1 MIDVMDE
8 KIKVSIVG
16 GSGYTGVE
24 LLRLLSLHPN
34 VDVHHIT
41 SRNDAG
47 RYVNDVYPS
56 LRGILS
62 HKFISPDEIDLKE
75 SNLVF
80 FATPNG
86 VAMKYAKDLINNGIK
101 VIDLAADF
109 RIKDKKTWE
118 KWYEMPHACP
128 EILKQAV
135 YGLPEVNREQ
145 IKNAQIIANPG
156 CYPTAIQL
164 ALVPLLK
171 EGLIDPLSI
180 IADAKS
186 GISGAG
192 KKNKVD
198 LLMSEASENFQAYS
212 LTGHRHQPEIEE
224 NLIQNS
230 LLGNVKLLFIPH
242 LLPIARG
249 IHATVYVNC
258 VKDFDP
264 SVIFSKYYEK
274 EPFVDVM
281 EANSCPETKSVRGSN
296 MCRISFYK
304 VPDTNQ
310 LVILS
315 VIDNLVKGAAGQ
327 ALQNMNIMMGWEG
340 SLGLELIPLAP

>member
-1 MIDVMDE
+1 MNN

-16 GSGYTGVE
+16 GSGYTGIE

-34 VDVHHIT
+34 VDILHIT

-47 RYVNDVYPS
+47 RFVCDIYPS
-56 LRGILS
+56 LRGVLT
-62 HKFISPDEIDLKE
+62 HKFVNPDDINLKE

-86 VAMKYAKDLINNGIK
+86 VAMKYAKDLIDNGIK

-109 RIKDKKTWE
+109 RIKDIKEWE
-118 KWYEMPHACP
+118 KWYEMPHECP
-128 EILKQAV
+128 DIVGKSI
-135 YGLPEVNREQ
+135 YGLPEANRDQ

-164 ALVPLLK
+164 ALIPLLK

-192 KKNKVD
+192 KKTQAN
-198 LLMSEASENFQAYS
+198 LLLSEASENFKAYA

-224 NLIQNS
+224 NLSLNS
-230 LLGNVKLLFIPH
+230 IIGKVRVLFIPH
-242 LLPIARG
+242 LLPMVRG
-249 IHATVYVNC
+249 IHATIYVNC
-258 VKDFDP
+258 IKDFDP
-264 SVIFSKYYEK
+264 SIIFNNFYDK

-281 EANSCPETKSVRGSN
+281 EANSCPETKSVRASN

-304 VPDTNQ
+304 VPNTQQ

-327 ALQNMNIMMGWEG
+327 ALQNMNIMMGWQET
-340 SLGLELIPLAP
+340 LGLELIPLTP

>member
-1 MIDVMDE
+1 MAKVMDE

-16 GSGYTGVE
+16 GSGYTGIE
-24 LLRLLSLHPN
+24 LLRILSLHPN
-34 VDVHHIT
+34 VDIHHIT

-47 RYVNDVYPS
+47 SYVYEVYPS
-56 LRGILS
+56 LRGVLN

-86 VAMKYAKDLINNGIK
+86 VAMEYAEDLINNGIK

-109 RIKDKKTWE
+109 RIKNIKEWE
-118 KWYEMPHACP
+118 KWYEMPHKCP
-128 EILKQAV
+128 DVLAKAV
-135 YGLPEVNREQ
+135 YGLPEVNREK
-145 IKNAQIIANPG
+145 IKNAQLIANPG

-164 ALVPLLK
+164 ALIPLLK

-180 IADAKS
+180 IADVKS

-198 LLMSEASENFQAYS
+198 LLMSEASENFKAYS

-224 NLIQNS
+224 NLSLNS
-230 LLGNVKLLFIPH
+230 LLGKAKLLFVPH

-249 IHATVYVNC
+249 IHATIYVNC
-258 VKDFDP
+258 IKDFDA
-264 SVIFSKYYEK
+264 SVIFNKFYGK
-274 EPFVDVM
+274 EQFVDVM
-281 EANSCPETKSVRGSN
+281 EVNSCPEIKSVRSSN

-304 VPDTNQ
+304 VPDTKQ

-327 ALQNMNIMMGWEG
+327 AVQNMNIMMGWEET
-340 SLGLELIPLAP
+340 LGLELIPLVP

>member
-1 MIDVMDE
+1 MDE

-16 GSGYTGVE
+16 GSGYTGIE
-24 LLRLLSLHPN
+24 LLRILSLHPN
-34 VDVHHIT
+34 VDIHHIT

-47 RYVNDVYPS
+47 TYVYEAYPS
-56 LRGILS
+56 LRGVLN
-62 HKFISPDEIDLKE
+62 HKFTSPDEIDLKE

-86 VAMKYAKDLINNGIK
+86 VAMEYAKDLINNGIK

-109 RIKDKKTWE
+109 RIKNIKEWE
-118 KWYEMPHACP
+118 KWYEMPHKCP
-128 EILKQAV
+128 DLLEKAV
-135 YGLPEVNREQ
+135 YGLPEVNREK
-145 IKNAQIIANPG
+145 IKNAQLVANPG

-164 ALVPLLK
+164 ALIPLLK
-171 EGLIDPLSI
+171 DGLIDPLSI

-198 LLMSEASENFQAYS
+198 LLMSEASENFKAYS

-224 NLIQNS
+224 NLSLNS
-230 LLGNVKLLFIPH
+230 LLGKAKLLFVPH

-249 IHATVYVNC
+249 IHATIYVNC
-258 VKDFDP
+258 IKDFDA
-264 SVIFSKYYEK
+264 SVIFNKFYGK
-274 EPFVDVM
+274 EQFVDVM
-281 EANSCPETKSVRGSN
+281 EVNSCPEIKSVRSSN

-304 VPDTNQ
+304 VPDTKQ

-327 ALQNMNIMMGWEG
+327 AVQNMNIMMGWEET
-340 SLGLELIPLAP
+340 LGLELIPLVP

>member
-1 MIDVMDE
+1 MNK

-16 GSGYTGVE
+16 GSGYTGIE

-34 VDVHHIT
+34 VDIHHIT

-47 RYVNDVYPS
+47 RFVYDVYPS
-56 LRGILS
+56 LRGVLS
-62 HKFISPDEIDLKE
+62 HKFVNPEEIHLEE

-86 VAMKYAKDLINNGIK
+86 IAMKYAKDLIGK
-101 VIDLAADF
+101 GVRVIDLAADF
-109 RIKDKKTWE
+109 RIKDVQEWE
-118 KWYEMPHACP
+118 KWYEMSHECP
-128 EILKQAV
+128 DFLEKAV
-135 YGLPEVNREQ
+135 YGLPELNRDQ
-145 IKNAQIIANPG
+145 IKNAELVANPG

-164 ALVPLLK
+164 ALIPLLK

-192 KKNKVD
+192 KKSQSD
-198 LLMSEASENFQAYS
+198 LLLSEASENFKAYS

-224 NLIQNS
+224 NLSKESI
-230 LLGNVKLLFIPH
+230 LGKIKLLFVPH
-242 LLPIARG
+242 LLPIVRG
-249 IHATVYVNC
+249 IHATIYVNC
-258 VKDFDP
+258 VQDFDP
-264 SVIFSKYYEK
+264 SIIFDKYYRT

-281 EANSCPETKSVRGSN
+281 EVNTCPETKSVRASN

-304 VPDTNQ
+304 VPDTKQ

-327 ALQNMNIMMGWEG
+327 AVQNMNIMMGWEEI
-340 SLGLELIPLAP
+340 LGLESIPLIP

>member
-1 MIDVMDE
+1 MDE

-16 GSGYTGVE
+16 GSGYTGIE
-24 LLRLLSLHPN
+24 LLRILALHPN
-34 VDVHHIT
+34 VDIHHIT

-47 RYVNDVYPS
+47 TYVYEAYPS
-56 LRGILS
+56 LRGVLN
-62 HKFISPDEIDLKE
+62 HKFTSPDEIDLKE

-86 VAMKYAKDLINNGIK
+86 VAMEYAKDLINNGIK

-109 RIKDKKTWE
+109 RIKNIKEWE
-118 KWYEMPHACP
+118 KWYEMPHKCP
-128 EILKQAV
+128 DVLAKAV
-135 YGLPEVNREQ
+135 YGLPEVNREK
-145 IKNAQIIANPG
+145 IKNAQLIANPG

-164 ALVPLLK
+164 ALIPLLK

-198 LLMSEASENFQAYS
+198 LLMSEASENFKAYS

-224 NLIQNS
+224 NLSLNS
-230 LLGNVKLLFIPH
+230 LLGKAKLLFVPQ

-249 IHATVYVNC
+249 IHATIYVNC
-258 VKDFDP
+258 IKDFDA
-264 SVIFSKYYEK
+264 SVIFNKFYGK

-281 EANSCPETKSVRGSN
+281 EVNSCPEIKSVRSSN
-296 MCRISFYK
+296 MCRIAFYK
-304 VPDTNQ
+304 VPDTKQ

-327 ALQNMNIMMGWEG
+327 AVQNMNIMMSWEET
-340 SLGLELIPLAP
+340 LGLELIPLVP

>member
-1 MIDVMDE
+1 MNN

-16 GSGYTGVE
+16 GSGYTGIE

-34 VDVHHIT
+34 VDIHHVT

-47 RYVNDVYPS
+47 RYVFEVYPS
-56 LRGILS
+56 LRGVLR
-62 HKFISPDEIDLKE
+62 HKFVNPDEINLKE

-86 VAMKYAKDLINNGIK
+86 VAMKYARDLINNGIK

-109 RIKDKKTWE
+109 RIKDIKEWE
-118 KWYEMPHACP
+118 QWYEMQHQCP
-128 EILKQAV
+128 DILEKAV
-135 YGLPEVNREQ
+135 YGLPEINREK
-145 IKNAQIIANPG
+145 IKNAELIANPG

-164 ALVPLLK
+164 ALIPLLK
-171 EGLIDPLSI
+171 ESLIDPLSI
-180 IADAKS
+180 IVDAKS

-192 KKNKVD
+192 KNNQVG
-198 LLMSEASENFQAYS
+198 LLMSEASESFKAYS
-212 LTGHRHQPEIEE
+212 LMGHRHKPEIEE
-224 NLIQNS
+224 NLTQNS
-230 LLGNVKLLFIPH
+230 PLGKAKILFVPH
-242 LLPIARG
+242 LLPITRG
-249 IHATVYVNC
+249 IHATIYVNC
-258 VKDFDP
+258 IEDFDP
-264 SVIFSKYYEK
+264 SVIFNKFYDK

-281 EANSCPETKSVRGSN
+281 KANSCPETKSVRGSN

-304 VPDTNQ
+304 VPDTKQ

-327 ALQNMNIMMGWEG
+327 AVQNLNIMMGWQE

>member
-1 MIDVMDE
+1 MDE

-16 GSGYTGVE
+16 GSGYTGIE
-24 LLRLLSLHPN
+24 LLRILSLHPN
-34 VDVHHIT
+34 VDIHHIT

-47 RYVNDVYPS
+47 RHVYAVYPS
-56 LRGILS
+56 LRGVLN
-62 HKFISPDEIDLKE
+62 HRFTSPDEIDLKE

-80 FATPNG
+80 FVTPNW
-86 VAMKYAKDLINNGIK
+86 VAMEYAKDLIDNGIK
-101 VIDLAADF
+101 VIDLAVDF
-109 RIKDKKTWE
+109 RIKNIKAWE
-118 KWYEMPHACP
+118 KSYEMPHKCP
-128 EILKQAV
+128 DLLEKAV
-135 YGLPEVNREQ
+135 YGLPEVNREK
-145 IKNAQIIANPG
+145 IKNAQLVANPG

-164 ALVPLLK
+164 ALIPLLK
-171 EGLIDPLSI
+171 DGLIDPLSI

-198 LLMSEASENFQAYS
+198 LLMSEASENFKAYS

-224 NLIQNS
+224 NLSLNS
-230 LLGNVKLLFIPH
+230 LLGKAKLLFVPH

-249 IHATVYVNC
+249 IHATIYVNC
-258 VKDFDP
+258 IKDFDA
-264 SVIFSKYYEK
+264 SVIFNKFYGK
-274 EPFVDVM
+274 EQFVDVM
-281 EANSCPETKSVRGSN
+281 EVNSCPEIKSVRSSN

-304 VPDTNQ
+304 VPDTKQ

-327 ALQNMNIMMGWEG
+327 AVQNMNIMMGWEET
-340 SLGLELIPLAP
+340 LGLELIPLVP

>member
-1 MIDVMDE
+1 MSK
-8 KIKVSIVG
+8 KIKVSVVG
-16 GSGYTGVE
+16 GSGYTGIE
-24 LLRLLSLHPN
+24 LLRLLALHPN
-34 VDVHHIT
+34 VEIHHIT

-47 RYVNDVYPS
+47 RFVYDVYPS
-56 LRGILS
+56 LRGELRQ
-62 HKFISPDEIDLKE
+62 KFEDPEKVNLME

-86 VAMKYAKDLINNGIK
+86 IAMKYAKKLIDSGVK

-109 RIKDKKTWE
+109 RIKDVKEWE
-118 KWYEMPHACP
+118 KWYEMPHECP
-128 EILKQAV
+128 EIIDKAV
-135 YGLPEVNREQ
+135 YGLPETNREQ
-145 IKNAQIIANPG
+145 IKDAQLVANPG

-164 ALVPLLK
+164 ALTPLLK

-180 IADAKS
+180 IADSKS

-192 KKNKVD
+192 RKNNID
-198 LLMSEASENFQAYS
+198 LLLSEAGENFKAYS
-212 LTGHRHQPEIEE
+212 ITGHRHQPEIVEH
-224 NLIQNS
+224 LSKNS
-230 LLGNVKLLFIPH
+230 PLGKIKLLFVPH

-249 IHATVYVNC
+249 IHATIYVNC
-258 VKDFDP
+258 LNAFEP
-264 SVIFSKYYEK
+264 SVIFDKYYGN

-281 EANSCPETKSVRGSN
+281 EQNSCPETKSVRASN

-315 VIDNLVKGAAGQ
+315 VIDNLQKGAAGQ
-327 ALQNMNIMMGWEG
+327 ALQNMNIMMGWEET
-340 SLGLELIPLAP
+340 LGLKSIPLAP

>member
-1 MIDVMDE
+1 MNK

-16 GSGYTGVE
+16 GSGYTGIE

-34 VDVHHIT
+34 VEINHIT
-41 SRNDAG
+41 SRNDDG
-47 RYVNDVYPS
+47 KFVRDIYPS
-56 LRGILS
+56 LRGVLG
-62 HKFISPDEIDLKE
+62 HKFVNPDDVNLKE
-75 SNLVF
+75 SGLVF

-86 VAMKYAKDLINNGIK
+86 VAMKYAKDLMENGVM

-109 RIKDKKTWE
+109 RIKDVNEWE
-118 KWYEMPHACP
+118 KWYEMPHECP
-128 EILKQAV
+128 EILKKSV
-135 YGLPEVNREQ
+135 YGLPELNRGQ
-145 IKNAQIIANPG
+145 IKNAQLVANPG

-164 ALVPLLK
+164 ALIPLLK
-171 EGLIDPLSI
+171 ESLIDPLSI

-192 KKNKVD
+192 KTNKVD
-198 LLMSEASENFQAYS
+198 LLLSEASENFKAYS
-212 LTGHRHQPEIEE
+212 LMGHRHKPEIEE
-224 NLIQNS
+224 NLTQNS
-230 LLGNVKLLFIPH
+230 PLGKIKLLFVPH

-258 VKDFDP
+258 VEDFDP
-264 SVIFSKYYEK
+264 SAIFNKYYAK

-281 EANSCPETKSVRGSN
+281 EANSCPETKSVRASN
-296 MCRISFYK
+296 LCRISFYK
-304 VPDTNQ
+304 VPDTKQ

-327 ALQNMNIMMGWEG
+327 AVQNMNIMMGWEETI
-340 SLGLELIPLAP
+340 GLELIPLVP

>member
-1 MIDVMDE
+1 MDE

-16 GSGYTGVE
+16 GSGYTGIE
-24 LLRLLSLHPN
+24 LLRILSLHPN
-34 VDVHHIT
+34 VDIHHIT

-47 RYVNDVYPS
+47 RYVYEAYPS
-56 LRGILS
+56 LRGVLK

-86 VAMKYAKDLINNGIK
+86 VAMEYAEDLINNGIK

-109 RIKDKKTWE
+109 RIKNIKEWE
-118 KWYEMPHACP
+118 KWYEMPHKCP
-128 EILKQAV
+128 DILAKAV
-135 YGLPEVNREQ
+135 YGLPEVNREK
-145 IKNAQIIANPG
+145 IKNAQLIANPG

-164 ALVPLLK
+164 ALIPLLK

-198 LLMSEASENFQAYS
+198 LLMSEASENFKAYS

-224 NLIQNS
+224 NLSLNS
-230 LLGNVKLLFIPH
+230 LLGKAKLLFVPH

-249 IHATVYVNC
+249 IHATIYVNC
-258 VKDFDP
+258 IKDFDA
-264 SVIFSKYYEK
+264 SVIFNKFYGK

-281 EANSCPETKSVRGSN
+281 EVNSCPEIKSVRSSN

-304 VPDTNQ
+304 VPDTKQ

-327 ALQNMNIMMGWEG
+327 AVQNMNIMMSWEET
-340 SLGLELIPLAP
+340 LGLELIPLVP